1 MNPIIRNLAD
11 HLSAMGIPLKRIP
24 RCVGALS
31 CIVGENPSV
40 SLPEVNEGMK
50 ARGWKDFQGDERI
63 LTLMLLLV
71 AETLLE
77 TDAGK
82 RMGFETHVRREDPP
96 TLRLVQ

>member
-11 HLSAMGIPLKRIP
+11 HLSVMGVPFKRIP
-24 RCVGALS
+24 NCVGDLS

-40 SLPEVNEGMK
+40 SLAELNDGMRG
-50 ARGWKDFQGDERI
+50 RGWMDFQGNEQI

-77 TDAGK
+77 ADAGK
-82 RMGFETHVRREDPP
+82 RLWYENHVRREERP